1 MGSARAR
8 EGTGGKPGT
17 RVDYP
22 DAETRSAPRSVVD
35 PLNATR
41 ETRAGRRADRD
52 RPRRRAR
59 RRSRTPHAAATP
71 RATRAGGSHLAR
83 ATRRGPSPRI
93 VARRLVRTR
102 APHSCAGF
110 RGILAA
116 WVRARGPEASRR
128 GAVWTRRETSPR
140 TPGRRSSG
148 WSVAR
153 ARALATPVGA
163 VREPKKHIAGQPVAG
178 FDGVGAGGAPAR
190 TPSRR
195 GSRAPRA
202 RRPARTRPW
211 PESVRRGA
219 WFPRES
225 ECLRDARSGRPAV
238 ACGSVSGE
246 IGEDKK
252 GKKIFSG

>member
-1 MGSARAR
+1 MIMARLESIDASQR
-8 EGTGGKPGT
+8 PTPWFEDDDDRAEIG
-17 RVDYP
+17 RVV
-22 DAETRSAPRSVVD
+22 AWALSR
-35 PLNATR
+35 L
-41 ETRAGRRADRD
+41 
-52 RPRRRAR
+52 PRRLWAPWR
-59 RRSRTPHAAATP
+59 H
-71 RATRAGGSHLAR
+71 
-83 ATRRGPSPRI
+83 
-93 VARRLVRTR
+93 RTR
-102 APHSCAGF
+102 CAGF
-110 RGILAA
+110 REILAA

-148 WSVAR
+148 WSVGR

-163 VREPKKHIAGQPVAG
+163 VREPEKHIAGQPVAG

-246 IGEDKK
+246 IGRTRR
-252 GKKIFSG
+252 GKKSSSG